1 MDLSDSFCVIFCL
14 CLILKRQKSEKYL
27 EHRNT
32 RDKLQTV
39 GVRAMILKTVTGVK
53 CSLNLCEMFYEIQ

>member
-1 MDLSDSFCVIFCL
+1 
-14 CLILKRQKSEKYL
+14 L
-27 EHRNT
+27 EHRGT

-39 GVRAMILKTVTGVK
+39 GMRAMILKTETGAK